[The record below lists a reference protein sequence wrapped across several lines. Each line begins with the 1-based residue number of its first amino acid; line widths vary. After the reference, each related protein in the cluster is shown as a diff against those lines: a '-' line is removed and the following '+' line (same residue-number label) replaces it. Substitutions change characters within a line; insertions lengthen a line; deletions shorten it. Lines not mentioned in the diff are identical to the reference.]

1 MQKYVLRIHV
11 AAPGTPLVAPDEP
24 PGATSLPGHMY
35 YSIVQGASTLSFGFA
50 PITPGQIS
58 GPGKIYDNDVKNY
71 MNPLYTRNLEI
82 TKEQYEK
89 LQAFGERPA
98 QYGFNLYYQ
107 DVRNNCVDFVWS
119 ALNHAGIHA
128 RSSFSGKA
136 LKTYEGSLKPTRN
149 IDDIKSIQAPIPNS
163 PHNREHRNPMPP
175 RSVLQK
181 LFSETNQPSN
191 MRRYG

>member
-82 TKEQYEK
+82 TKEQYNFRR
-89 LQAFGERPA
+89 L
-98 QYGFNLYYQ
+98 
-107 DVRNNCVDFVWS
+107 
-119 ALNHAGIHA
+119 A
-128 RSSFSGKA
+128 R
-136 LKTYEGSLKPTRN
+136 
-149 IDDIKSIQAPIPNS
+149 D
-163 PHNREHRNPMPP
+163 P
-175 RSVLQK
+175 RSMGLTCTTK
-181 LFSETNQPSN
+181 TRATTASISL
-191 MRRYG
+191 GLH